1 MRVVLRNAVF
11 SILVENSTGVLSRI
25 AGLFTRRGYNIESIT
40 AGHLLD
46 ETMTRITIATSGD
59 DAVLE
64 QIEKQLSKLI
74 DVKEIKELPPDSS
87 VNRELVLIKVKC
99 DASTRKDILSIVE
112 IFRGNIVDAGPES
125 MIIEVTG
132 GQDKLSAF
140 IELLKDFQIVEI
152 ARTGITALERGS
164 SILK

>member
-1 MRVVLRNAVF
+1 MRNAVF
-11 SILVENSTGVLSRI
+11 SILVENSTGVLSRV

-46 ETMTRITIATSGD
+46 EGLTRITIATSGD

-64 QIEKQLSKLI
+64 QIQKQLAKLI

-87 VNRELVLIKVKC
+87 VNRELMLIKVRC
-99 DASTRKDILSIVE
+99 DAATRKDILSIVD
-112 IFRGNIVDAGPES
+112 IFRANIIDAGPES
-125 MIIEVTG
+125 MIIEITG
-132 GQDKLSAF
+132 EQDKLHAF
-140 IELLKDFQIVEI
+140 IELLKDFKIEEI
-152 ARTGITALERGS
+152 ARTGITALERGT